1 MSKGKSKSKSKS
13 KSKRK
18 ALGEEPLGKRGVLQ
32 DRYLVS
38 KRRISGEDPYA
49 WIEGKKVKEKVKSKR
64 KRKKMVSPAKR
75 QRPYKLK
82 AKKIVKEPK
91 LPAKI
96 WNKLKKVKRGM
107 KPLLKEVMAVTK
119 TTRKAVGRAT
129 ADTSRTI
136 TSRVVT
142 GQKVAGKIIRKV
154 QLKFKASLL
163 KGKMERL
170 FAVLG
175 EECYQ
180 LIGKKRNIL
189 KEKKIQSLINEIKKY
204 QRGLQKRTH

>member
-1 MSKGKSKSKSKS
+1 MSKSKS

-49 WIEGKKVKEKVKSKR
+49 WIEGKKVKKKVKSKR
-64 KRKKMVSPAKR
+64 KRKKIVSPAKR

-82 AKKIVKEPK
+82 AKKIVKKPK

-96 WNKLKKVKRGM
+96 WKNLEKIKREM
-107 KPLLKEVMAVTK
+107 ELLLKEVMAVTK
-119 TTRKAVGRAT
+119 TTKKAVGEAT
-129 ADTSRTI
+129 ADISQTI
-136 TSRVVT
+136 TSGVVT
-142 GQKVAGKIIRKV
+142 GQKVAGEIIRKL
-154 QLKFKASLL
+154 QLKFKAGIL

-170 FAVLG
+170 FAALG
-175 EECYQ
+175 KECYK
-180 LIGKKRNIL
+180 LMGKKRNIL
-189 KEKKIQSLINEIKKY
+189 KEKKIQSLIIEIKKY
-204 QRGLQKRTH
+204 QRGLQKTTH